1 MFLHEV
7 PSKGI
12 KLILKEAKRLLKP
25 GGLMLHMEL
34 PPNKMLDPY
43 NSFYLDWD
51 SYYNKEPFYKP
62 FRDMVPE
69 KVCLEAGFSKNKYVE
84 FIISGHWS
92 AIGIQKHNYGITLD
106 TGCVWG
112 RKLSAYC
119 VESRTV
125 ISVSSDDRDLS

>member
-1 MFLHEV
+1 MNNIPGNLTPWFD
-7 PSKGI
+7 I
-12 KLILKEAKRLLKP
+12 KTKKIRP
-25 GGLMLHMEL
+25 
-34 PPNKMLDPY
+34 
-43 NSFYLDWD
+43 
-51 SYYNKEPFYKP
+51 
-62 FRDMVPE
+62 
-69 KVCLEAGFSKNKYVE
+69 E